1 MTATADALRQAGEH
15 GVVFTLEAGR
25 VRCHN
30 GEALP
35 DDLFKTLFEQLP
47 ELREI
52 LAGERCRYCGE
63 CLDRSQPGIIPF
75 ADGRAA
81 HLTCHGAVELPWAE
95 QRPAN
100 DDAKAALAVPP
111 DPATAPIGKCR
122 SCGGMT
128 PLTVR
133 GTCWQCSP
141 TAPPATA
148 PTAAPPPWDGD
159 RAWIAR
165 WCRPGP
171 TLADR
176 EPVLRA
182 WLTAAPPQPLPR
194 CLAAVELARIARQHG
209 ITAEVAAR
217 DAPPACRTETTTLSG
232 KDLPHD

>member
-100 DDAKAALAVPP
+100 DDAKAPLAAPP

-122 SCGGMT
+122 VCGWTT
-128 PLTVR
+128 PLGGR
-133 GTCWQCSP
+133 GTCWPCSS
-141 TAPPATA
+141 AASPATA
-148 PTAAPPPWDGD
+148 PTEDPPVQDLADHPPWTDD
-159 RAWIAR
+159 REWIRR
-165 WCRPGP
+165 WCMAGP
-171 TLADR
+171 TLSDR
-176 EPVLRA
+176 EPVLLA
-182 WLTAAPPQPLPR
+182 WLATAPPQPLPR
-194 CLAAVELARIARQHG
+194 RLAAVELARIARQHG
-209 ITAEVAAR
+209 IAVEVERPVRAADC
-217 DAPPACRTETTTLSG
+217 DAAP
-232 KDLPHD
+232 